1 MLLLKM
7 QVVGDERQE
16 EGLACSGGG
25 GKNQLA
31 EVSIQQG

>member
-16 EGLACSGGG
+16 EGSACSSGG